1 MSSQLIA
8 AAAAGGVALL
18 ASPYLASLT
27 VTAPD
32 RSVTAWWQPRTYSRS
47 RYAVTAAAAVVLAA
61 LAGAAAGLGAAW
73 PAYLALALTGAPL
86 AVVDAEHHRL
96 PNRLMYV
103 AGIAGVALL
112 ALAAVIE
119 HRWDRFGRVA
129 LAAAVVFALFYLL
142 ALASPRSIGLG
153 DVKLAALLA
162 GYLAWYG
169 WLTVFAGLAGGFLA
183 AGIAA
188 LILLALG
195 RADRS
200 SHIPMGPFL
209 IAAAVLATAVTS

>member
-32 RSVTAWWQPRTYSRS
+32 RAITAWWQPRPYSRS
-47 RYAVTAAAAVVLAA
+47 QYVVTAAAAVVFAA

-86 AVVDAEHHRL
+86 AVADAEHHRL

-103 AGIAGVALL
+103 SGIAGVVLL
-112 ALAAVIE
+112 ALAAAIE

-142 ALASPRSIGLG
+142 ALASPCSIGLG

-169 WLTVFAGLAGGFLA
+169 WLAVFAGLAGGFLA
-183 AGIAA
+183 AGIAV

-195 RADRS
+195 RAVRS

-209 IAAAVLATAVTS
+209 IAAALLAADVAS